1 MNGVIIVI
9 LAFVLIYVAKHF
21 LRKSGQR
28 DESIFRAT
36 DNIDDTYN
44 AEKVLQQKKI
54 DEILDKV
61 SKKGVESLSEQE
73 KIILDNYS
81 KK

>member
-1 MNGVIIVI
+1 MNGVLIVI

-21 LRKSGQR
+21 LRKNEQKKS
-28 DESIFRAT
+28 SIFRAT
-36 DNIDDTYN
+36 DSIDDIYN
-44 AEKVLQQKKI
+44 AEKVLKQKEI
-54 DEILDKV
+54 DRLLDKV
-61 SKKGVESLSEQE
+61 SEKGVESLSEQE